1 MWVFVGFCWKNKR
14 KASPLTDNFPLN
26 SVIIK
31 ERKRGVVP
39 ISTLWELTDE
49 KLEEAYQQATLLHL
63 DDSFIEML
71 LEEMISR
78 GLACSIQSYVS

>member
-1 MWVFVGFCWKNKR
+1 M
-14 KASPLTDNFPLN
+14 
-26 SVIIK
+26 
-31 ERKRGVVP
+31 VP